1 MTELADRIVAYRAKN
16 RLSQAEMANK
26 CGVSTQ
32 TISLVER
39 GQQKPNRVTL
49 AKIEMI
55 IGKGEAEDEGQHFAD

>member
-1 MTELADRIVAYRAKN
+1 MNDLANRLVEYRAKN
-16 RLSQAEMANK
+16 RLSQTEMAEK

-49 AKIEMI
+49 VKIEMV
-55 IGKGEAEDEGQHFAD
+55 IGKGEEKNEI

>member
-1 MTELADRIVAYRAKN
+1 MTELANRIVAYRAKN

-55 IGKGEAEDEGQHFAD
+55 IGKGETGNEGQHIAD

>member
-1 MTELADRIVAYRAKN
+1 MNELANRIVAYRAMN

-55 IGKGEAEDEGQHFAD
+55 IGKGETDDEVQHIAD